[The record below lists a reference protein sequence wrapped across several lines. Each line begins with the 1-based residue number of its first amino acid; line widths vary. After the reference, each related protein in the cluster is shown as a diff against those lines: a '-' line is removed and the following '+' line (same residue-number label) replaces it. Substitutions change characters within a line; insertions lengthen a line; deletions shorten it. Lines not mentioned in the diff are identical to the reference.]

1 MKKFFNSQISTFGIV
16 FLLFGMLILFW
27 LGGWQYLLTIVSICT
42 IIYFILKSNAE
53 VVKNNKKNIIMISSL
68 ISYGFY
74 LGWVKVGFFGSI
86 VITVLFIIALIIV
99 LNTILKTDVD
109 IDSKEE
115 SLTENIGRNLAKS
128 FYSLS
133 NMNFKM
139 LSKSSVFYFISFIA
153 ITLFFGGFSKN
164 NNSIA
169 SDCTG
174 AGNENCIESVRTSL
188 TNTGKTI
195 LGEQYLGNG
204 RFGVSF
210 MDSQHP
216 GAYNATISTDCK
228 CNITSS
234 NVSTIR

>member
-1 MKKFFNSQISTFGIV
+1 M
-16 FLLFGMLILFW
+16 
-27 LGGWQYLLTIVSICT
+27 
-42 IIYFILKSNAE
+42 
-53 VVKNNKKNIIMISSL
+53 KNIIMISSL
-68 ISYGFY
+68 VSYGFFSWD
-74 LGWVKVGFFGSI
+74 GDFFSSI
-86 VITVLFIIALIIV
+86 IVTFFIIIALKIF
-99 LNTILKTDVD
+99 LNTIVKSDVD
-109 IDSKEE
+109 VDSKEG

-128 FYSLS
+128 FFELT
-133 NMNFKM
+133 NMNFRM
-139 LSKSSVFYFISFIA
+139 LSKSSVIYFILFIA
-153 ITLFFGGFSKN
+153 ITVLIGGFSKN
-164 NNSIA
+164 KNSIA

-228 CNITSS
+228 CNITNS